1 MRMHMLT
8 KNKKN
13 NLMPQKQNTLSCP
26 NITHSKSGATINGG
40 GVWESGATINGGG
53 AGDFRDEFENE
64 CGEDVQ
70 RFGIRVLHFRLG
82 IW

>member
-1 MRMHMLT
+1 
-8 KNKKN
+8 
-13 NLMPQKQNTLSCP
+13 MPQQNTK
-26 NITHSKSGATINGG
+26 ITHSKSGATINGG

-70 RFGIRVLHFRLG
+70 RFGIRVLHFQIGDLVMMR
-82 IW
+82 

>member
-1 MRMHMLT
+1 MG
-8 KNKKN
+8 
-13 NLMPQKQNTLSCP
+13 PGVASCCWF
-26 NITHSKSGATINGG
+26 
-40 GVWESGATINGGG
+40 GVWESSATITGGG
-53 AGDFRDEFENE
+53 ASDFRDEFENE